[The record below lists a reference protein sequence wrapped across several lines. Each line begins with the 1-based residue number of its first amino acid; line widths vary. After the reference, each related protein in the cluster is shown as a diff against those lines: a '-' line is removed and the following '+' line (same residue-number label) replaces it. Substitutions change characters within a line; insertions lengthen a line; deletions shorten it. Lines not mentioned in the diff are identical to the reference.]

1 MAGEA
6 DGADGYKADKAE
18 RQLHVAH
25 HTNTMYRL
33 LKIKSILIL
42 SISISADRRKQKR
55 GEKFPN

>member
-25 HTNTMYRL
+25 HTNTYNMNAVL
-33 LKIKSILIL
+33 
-42 SISISADRRKQKR
+42 
-55 GEKFPN
+55 GC